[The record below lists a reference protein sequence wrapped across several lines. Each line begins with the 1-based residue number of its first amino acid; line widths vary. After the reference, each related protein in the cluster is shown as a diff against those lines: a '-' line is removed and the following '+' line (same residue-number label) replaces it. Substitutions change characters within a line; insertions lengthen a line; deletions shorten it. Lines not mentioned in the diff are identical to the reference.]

1 MTNTANTPAETK
13 AAPKAKAENPCQC
26 SMFANADTGERLECN
41 KTTTRQFAPGHD
53 ARLKGFLIKLGAQGV
68 EVTRAEGG
76 LSITGD
82 AAKAAEGYGFAHM
95 VASGIE
101 RAHAKAKEKAERAA
115 ARAAAKEKGTDS
127 SDTVKAKVGRA
138 TYEGRIEGDEFVY
151 EVKGAERR
159 TTKHELV

>member
-1 MTNTANTPAETK
+1 MTNTANT
-13 AAPKAKAENPCQC
+13 APKAKAENPCQC

-41 KTTTRQFAPGHD
+41 KTTARQFAPGHD

-127 SDTVKAKVGRA
+127 SDTVRAKVGRV
-138 TYEGRIEGDEFVY
+138 TYEGRLESSEFVY
-151 EVKGAERR
+151 RVNGAERR
-159 TTKHELV
+159 TTKHQLV